1 MKRRDFV
8 TLLGGAAAAWPL
20 AARAQQPA
28 LPVIGFL
35 SSRSPADAAYVDEPF
50 RQGLKEA
57 GYIEGRNV
65 AIEYRWAEN
74 RFDRLPA
81 LAADLVRRQVTVIAA
96 LASAAPGLAAKAA
109 TSVIPIVFQTGSD
122 PVKDGL
128 VASLSRPGGN
138 VTGVSRLAVT
148 LGPKRL
154 ELLREL
160 VPQATV
166 IAVLANPT
174 NRIAELQLLEMQE
187 PARSLGLKLIVLR
200 ASTERELDT
209 AFATLVQ
216 QGVGALLVAND
227 PFFLSRREL
236 LVALAARH
244 AIPASYSDRAD
255 AVAGGLMSYGA
266 SLADSS
272 RQAGVY
278 VGRILKGEKPA
289 DLPVGQPTKFDLIIN
304 LTTAKALGLTIP
316 ESFLLRADEVIE

>member
-1 MKRRDFV
+1 
-8 TLLGGAAAAWPL
+8 
-20 AARAQQPA
+20 
-28 LPVIGFL
+28 
-35 SSRSPADAAYVDEPF
+35 
-50 RQGLKEA
+50 
-57 GYIEGRNV
+57 
-65 AIEYRWAEN
+65 
-74 RFDRLPA
+74 
-81 LAADLVRRQVTVIAA
+81 
-96 LASAAPGLAAKAA
+96 
-109 TSVIPIVFQTGSD
+109 VIPIVFQTGSD

-128 VASLSRPGGN
+128 VASMNRPGGN
-138 VTGVSRLAVT
+138 VTGVSRLSLS

-166 IAVLANPT
+166 IAVLVNPT
-174 NRIAELQLLEMQE
+174 NQVGELQLLEMQE

-209 AFATLVQ
+209 AFATLAQ
-216 QGVGALLVAND
+216 QGVGALLVVND

-266 SLADSS
+266 SLADSF

-289 DLPVGQPTKFDLIIN
+289 DLPVLQPTKFEFAIN
-304 LTTAKALGLTIP
+304 LKTAKALGLSVPPTL
-316 ESFLLRADEVIE
+316 LLRADEVIE